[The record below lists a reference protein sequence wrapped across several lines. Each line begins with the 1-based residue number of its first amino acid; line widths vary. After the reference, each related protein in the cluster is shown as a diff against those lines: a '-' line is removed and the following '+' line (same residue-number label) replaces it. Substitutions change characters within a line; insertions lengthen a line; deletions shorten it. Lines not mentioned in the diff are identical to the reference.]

1 MITEILTVL
10 NGGDFFGG
18 GKHIEIAKGK
28 NEYIT
33 SLKIGGRKIKR
44 AWLSKKK

>member
-1 MITEILTVL
+1 MITEILTIL
-10 NGGDFFGG
+10 HGGDFFGS

-33 SLKIGGRKIKR
+33 SLKMGGRKIKR
-44 AWLSKKK
+44 AWRSKKR